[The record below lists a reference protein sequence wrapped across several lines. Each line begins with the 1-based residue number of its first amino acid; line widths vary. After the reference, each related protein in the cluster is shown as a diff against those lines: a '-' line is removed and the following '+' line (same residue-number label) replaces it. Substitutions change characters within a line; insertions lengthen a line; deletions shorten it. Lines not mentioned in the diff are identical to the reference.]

1 MSLIGFGTLA
11 VVIALALS
19 AVVCTVACWEKAAAL
34 GVARWAVRGLMVFG
48 CQLTA
53 VLVVALSVNDVFVFY
68 SSWGELL
75 GQYRPATGYATR
87 SGSMDGVLGPKLAA
101 NYRAERGTVVAL
113 AVPAADSGVRA
124 DPATVYLPPQYG
136 DPAYSRRSF
145 PVVELLSGFP
155 GGPQS
160 WLRASHISHVLDHL
174 ISTGESVPF
183 IAVIPVQNV
192 VSPRDTECVNVT
204 RGPQVDTYLTID
216 VHRATAGAF
225 RASSSPWGVLGVST
239 GGYCAANLAFRHPG
253 LFGAAVSIAG
263 YNVAA
268 HDATTGSL
276 FGGSRALADAN
287 NVLWQLQHHRAPAL
301 NLLVVS
307 IRSDRASYRAGE
319 QLARA
324 HRPPLELWTLALPRG
339 AHNFA
344 TFNAVLPTCFGWL
357 SRLMPAPLTAIPSVD
372 GVSPALH
379 HQDALAN
386 HELSTPL
393 VHAKKP
399 VRRRYSAARR
409 TPPASAHRR
418 P

>member
-1 MSLIGFGTLA
+1 MSLIGSGTLA
-11 VVIALALS
+11 MVIALALS
-19 AVVCTVACWEKAAAL
+19 AVICTVACWEKLAAL

-53 VLVVALSVNDVFVFY
+53 VLVVAVSVNDVFVFY
-68 SSWGELL
+68 PSWGELL
-75 GQYRPATGYATR
+75 GQHRPATRYAAR
-87 SGSMDGVLGPKLAA
+87 SGSMDSVLGPKLAA
-101 NYRAERGTVVAL
+101 NYRAGRGTVVAL
-113 AVPAADSGVRA
+113 AVPAADSGVLA

-136 DPAYSRRSF
+136 DPAYARRSF

-160 WLRASHISHVLDHL
+160 WLRVSHISHVLDHL

-192 VSPRDTECVNVT
+192 VSPRDTECVNVM

-216 VHRATAGAF
+216 VHRATVDAF

-239 GGYCAANLAFRHPG
+239 GGYCAANLAFRHPD

-263 YNVAA
+263 YNAAA

-287 NVLWQLQHHRAPAL
+287 NLIWQLQHHRAPAL
-301 NLLVVS
+301 DLLVVS

-357 SRLMPAPLTAIPSVD
+357 SRLVPAPLTAIPSVD

-379 HQDALAN
+379 RQDPRAN
-386 HELSTPL
+386 HDLPAPL
-393 VHAKKP
+393 AHD
-399 VRRRYSAARR
+399 ARR
-409 TPPASAHRR
+409 TSPRQPCGRQQTTATRR
-418 P
+418 CP